1 MNKIVAFRLTEK
13 RENMLKAVRRKFKT
27 KTLTETIDIAL
38 KQSLQD
44 REDYQSRLES
54 VRGSLKLR
62 KESVELIRELRGR

>member
-44 REDYQSRLES
+44 REDYQSRLKS

>member
-1 MNKIVAFRLTEK
+1 MNKTVAFRLTEK
-13 RENMLKAVRRKFKT
+13 RGNMLKAVRRKFKT

-44 REDYQSRLES
+44 REDYRSRLES

>member
-1 MNKIVAFRLTEK
+1 MNKIAAFRLTEK
-13 RENMLKAVRRKFKT
+13 REKMLKAVRRKFKT

-38 KQSLQD
+38 KQSLHD
-44 REDYQSRLES
+44 REDYRSRLES